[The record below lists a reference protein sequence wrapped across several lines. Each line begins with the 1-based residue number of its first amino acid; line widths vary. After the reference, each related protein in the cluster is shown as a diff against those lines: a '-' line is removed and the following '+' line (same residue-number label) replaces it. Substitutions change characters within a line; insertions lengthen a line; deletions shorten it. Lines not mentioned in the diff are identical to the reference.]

1 MKKLILIITMS
12 IITVTVANAQAILVS
27 IFNNLRSGDFHKAH
41 ELVDQVIKG
50 EEHTELA
57 KTWFYAGNTYLQ
69 LYIVNSMVNSLE
81 KGMTDEALTLAIG
94 KPERYRNTRVDGQK
108 GIKWIY
114 DTYDLTVTLVDDKVI
129 EWNKPKNGA
138 FEGIVS
144 QEEALTKAKEYY
156 IKAMQI
162 DPRESNN
169 MLNPVAPPVG
179 LELVLTGFINQGA
192 VLYTQNKIPEAHKM
206 FMESVQLSAMLGKP
220 NEYAMF
226 LAARTARL
234 DSNFVVADQ
243 IYATLVEIKSTNPD
257 VYAEYARMLTNDGE
271 YEKALEVVNK
281 GYEIDEQNREI
292 MLSEADIYLSQKDF
306 VKTKEVLEQILVND
320 PDNAE
325 LNYYIGD
332 MYNEF
337 TKDSA
342 ITEEQFLEYLQ
353 EANKYYQRALKI
365 KPDFMNAVFNNGI
378 IYFNYGVEVI
388 RQIQELPPSA
398 NVEYNRG
405 KQKADSLFRIALPL
419 LERALELSPED
430 MPTIYTLRQ
439 IYTRLDMMDKAIEM
453 KKLYDKLAAEIKKEE
468 E

>member
-1 MKKLILIITMS
+1 
-12 IITVTVANAQAILVS
+12 
-27 IFNNLRSGDFHKAH
+27 
-41 ELVDQVIKG
+41 
-50 EEHTELA
+50 
-57 KTWFYAGNTYLQ
+57 
-69 LYIVNSMVNSLE
+69 
-81 KGMTDEALTLAIG
+81 
-94 KPERYRNTRVDGQK
+94 
-108 GIKWIY
+108 
-114 DTYDLTVTLVDDKVI
+114 
-129 EWNKPKNGA
+129 
-138 FEGIVS
+138 VS
-144 QEEALTKAKEYY
+144 QEEALTKAKECY
-156 IKAMQI
+156 IKAIQI

-192 VLYTQNKIPEAHKM
+192 VLYTQNNISEAHKM

-243 IYATLVEIKSTNPD
+243 IYSTLIDMNTSNPD

-337 TKDSA
+337 TKDST

-405 KQKADSLFRIALPL
+405 KQRADSLFRIALPL
-419 LERALELSPED
+419 LEYAFELSPED

-453 KKLYDKLAAEIKKEE
+453 KKLYDKLAAEIKREE
-468 E
+468 EE